1 MNDQKRL
8 DDERAFRIALRI
20 KENHLLLSN
29 LYENLV
35 DREFSSV
42 EKDAK
47 KIILDLRLILKSIP
61 DDDF

>member
-1 MNDQKRL
+1 MKDQKRL

-29 LYENLV
+29 VYENLV

>member
-29 LYENLV
+29 VYENLV

>member
-1 MNDQKRL
+1 MKDQKRL

-20 KENHLLLSN
+20 EENHLLLSSV
-29 LYENLV
+29 YENLV